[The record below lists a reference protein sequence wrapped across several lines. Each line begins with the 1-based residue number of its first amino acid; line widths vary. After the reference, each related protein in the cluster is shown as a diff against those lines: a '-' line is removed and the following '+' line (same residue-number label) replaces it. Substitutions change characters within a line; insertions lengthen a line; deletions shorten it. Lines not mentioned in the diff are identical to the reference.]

1 MTRRRKM
8 AWLKKSLSKIKNYTA
23 LCYFILVLIL
33 FLPSAI
39 TMPSLSFRSA
49 IVTAIGVDKNDEEI
63 SVSVLALSNISKS
76 EMNENSKLIQ
86 GTANTLANAISS
98 LEASIGRRVRMGHV
112 GYVVISRDFSDVNVA
127 DVLSTLIVTGNV
139 SNTVPLL
146 MCEGKASDVL
156 DNALK
161 MEQSSS
167 YKMREMINNEFNET
181 YTKDISIDAFLKGY
195 YSDIG
200 VSTLGYVVLENDK
213 TQGIES
219 SSQGAEQSSGQSSQS
234 GGQSGQTS
242 EQNNVISYKTQHAV
256 FKDGKFAYLF
266 TEQEMNG
273 VNWLVENNLQKIID
287 IDGISEQGLVD
298 ATVTFSIQNQSIK
311 PVVSFINGR
320 PYITFEISLTLSPV
334 ELIQQNNT
342 QKSVKLLKLSDN
354 MQQKINEVIK
364 KDVALALQKMRENK
378 TDVIGVYRILY
389 SHYHRFM
396 DFLDTLADRQD
407 FLRYVNIG
415 VDVESFINSN

>member
-1 MTRRRKM
+1 M
-8 AWLKKSLSKIKNYTA
+8 AWLEKSLSKIKNYTA

>member
-1 MTRRRKM
+1 M